1 VIEAPWTLSF
11 AARTAA
17 ELAERH
23 GGVVRGDV
31 RGVAGRIA
39 PVERARAGD
48 LAPVLRGAFV
58 REAVEAARRGAMLLV
73 DSRVA
78 EASALAK
85 LPCWV
90 HEHAAW
96 AMASVLDAC
105 DTPSVPPVRGEGCV
119 LGSHVVLEP
128 RVVLGRRVRIDAG
141 SVIGRPGF
149 GWATGPD
156 GAVRAIPQLG
166 GVIIEDDVTIGPL
179 CTIDAGTLAPTI
191 IRRGAKLDAQVHVG
205 HNCEIGEGTIVAA
218 QCGFAGSVRVGKGV
232 LVGGQA
238 GIADHITIG
247 DGARIAAK
255 SGVLADV
262 APGSTVAGY
271 PAVAR
276 MRWLRGVAKLYRGL
290 AGEAGEGS

>member
-1 VIEAPWTLSF
+1 MTEAPWTLSF
-11 AARTAA
+11 AQRTAA

-23 GGVVRGDV
+23 GGVVRGVV
-31 RGVAGRIA
+31 RGVARRIA
-39 PVERARAGD
+39 PVERAGAGD
-48 LAPVLRGAFV
+48 LAPVLRGSYV
-58 REAVEAARRGAMLLV
+58 REAIEATQRGAMLLV
-73 DSRVA
+73 EERVA
-78 EASALAK
+78 RESALAK
-85 LPCWV
+85 MPCWV

-96 AMASVLDAC
+96 AMACVLDTC
-105 DTPSVPPVRGEGCV
+105 DAPNVPPAQGEGCL
-119 LGSHVVLEP
+119 LGRHVVLEP

-141 SVIGRPGF
+141 SVVGRPGF
-149 GWATGPD
+149 GWATGPN

-179 CTIDAGTLAPTI
+179 CTIDAGTLGPTI

-218 QCGFAGSVRVGKGV
+218 QSGFAGSVRVGKGV
-232 LVGGQA
+232 LIGGQV

-276 MRWLRGVAKLYRGL
+276 MRWLRGFAKLYRGL
-290 AGEAGEGS
+290 AGEAGDGS